1 MLILLAAAVVATL
14 PPALNE
20 TLTGT
25 APYTIS
31 VAPDSTAE
39 LFARARESARDG
51 RTADAMRY
59 YLAGARVA
67 RQPGDWDLYRRDL
80 SWVAT
85 TAELKDF
92 GSLGDA
98 ARIDWIRDF
107 WTARDARDR
116 LAAGG
121 RFAEHVRRI
130 DIAVVEYAIHPK
142 RGKVPV
148 ARVANSSG
156 SAFDLTVGSA
166 SPLRDFVPRQ
176 GQVDDRGTIF
186 IRHGEPDAR
195 VAVNSGIES
204 WVYEREDGDNLVVH
218 FSQNVFDGSSGNTTL
233 IAAPPVSALEAL
245 CGFDGASCSVAQRF
259 GGAAPERRERLRQRA
274 LAAIREL
281 TTTESAALRAE

>member
-1 MLILLAAAVVATL
+1 MLILLAAAVMATL
-14 PPALNE
+14 PPALTE
-20 TLTGT
+20 TTTTT
-25 APYTIS
+25 APYSFS
-31 VAPDSTAE
+31 VAPDSTAV

-51 RTADAMRY
+51 RSAEAIRY
-59 YLAGARVA
+59 YLAGARA
-67 RQPGDWDLYRRDL
+67 AGQPAEWDLYRRDL

-85 TAELKDF
+85 TAEMKAF

-107 WTARDARDR
+107 WASRDARDG

-130 DIAVVEYAIHPK
+130 DIAVAEYAIDPK

-148 ARVANSSG
+148 ARGANSSG
-156 SAFDLTVGSA
+156 SAFDLTVGA
-166 SPLRDFVPRQ
+166 GSPLRDFVPRQ
-176 GQVDDRGTIF
+176 GQVDDRGTIL

-195 VAVNSGIES
+195 ATAGSGIES
-204 WVYEREDGDNLVVH
+204 WVYDREEGDNLVVH

-233 IAAPPVSALEAL
+233 IAAPPVPALEAL
-245 CGFDGASCSVAQRF
+245 CGLDSASCSVAQRV

-281 TTTESAALRAE
+281 TTTESAAPRAE

>member
-1 MLILLAAAVVATL
+1 MLILLAAAVMATL

-20 TLTGT
+20 TVHST

-51 RTADAMRY
+51 RSADAMRY

-67 RQPGDWDLYRRDL
+67 RQSAEWDLYRRDL

-85 TAELKDF
+85 RAEMKEF
-92 GSLGDA
+92 GSLDDA
-98 ARIDWIRDF
+98 ARVDWIRDF
-107 WTARDARDR
+107 WASRDGRDG
-116 LAAGG
+116 LGTGG
-121 RFAEHVRRI
+121 RLAEHVRRI
-130 DIAVVEYAIHPK
+130 DIAVAEYAIDPK
-142 RGKVPV
+142 HGKVPV
-148 ARVANSSG
+148 ARVANGGG
-156 SAFDLTVGSA
+156 SAFDLTVGLG

-195 VAVNSGIES
+195 VAANSGIES
-204 WVYEREDGDNLVVH
+204 WVYERDESDNLVVH

-245 CGFDGASCSVAQRF
+245 CGFDRASCSVAQRF
-259 GGAAPERRERLRQRA
+259 GGAATERRERLRQRA
-274 LAAIREL
+274 LSAIREL
-281 TTTESAALRAE
+281 TTTESAAPQAD

>member
-14 PPALNE
+14 PPALNN
-20 TLTGT
+20 TSNST
-25 APYTIS
+25 APYSIS

-51 RTADAMRY
+51 RSAVAMRLY
-59 YLAGARVA
+59 VAGARVA
-67 RQPGDWDLYRRDL
+67 RQPAEWDLYRRDL
-80 SWVAT
+80 SWVTT
-85 TAELKDF
+85 TAEMKEF
-92 GSLGDA
+92 GSLTDA
-98 ARIDWIRDF
+98 ARANWIRDF
-107 WTARDARDR
+107 WASRDGRDG
-116 LAAGG
+116 LVPGG
-121 RFAEHVRRI
+121 RFAEHVRRV
-130 DIAVVEYAIHPK
+130 DIAVGEFAIHPK

-156 SAFDLTVGSA
+156 SAFDLTVGSG

-195 VAVNSGIES
+195 LAINSGIES
-204 WVYEREDGDNLVVH
+204 WVYEREGGDNLVVH

-233 IAAPPVSALEAL
+233 IAAPPVAALEAL
-245 CGFDGASCSVAQRF
+245 CGFDSASCSVAQRF

-274 LAAIREL
+274 RVAIREL
-281 TTTESAALRAE
+281 TTTESAAPRAD

>member
-14 PPALNE
+14 PPVLNE
-20 TLTGT
+20 TFNST

-51 RTADAMRY
+51 RHADAMRY
-59 YLAGARVA
+59 YLAGVRVA
-67 RQPGDWDLYRRDL
+67 RQPAEWDLFRRDL

-85 TAELKDF
+85 TAEMKEF
-92 GSLGDA
+92 SSLDDA
-98 ARIDWIRDF
+98 ARVGWIRDF
-107 WTARDARDR
+107 WAARDERDG

-130 DIAVVEYAIHPK
+130 DVAVAEYAIHPK

-148 ARVANSSG
+148 ARVANSRG
-156 SAFDLTVGSA
+156 SAFDLTVGSG

-204 WVYEREDGDNLVVH
+204 WVYERDAGDNLVVH

-245 CGFDGASCSVAQRF
+245 CGVDSASCSVAQRF
-259 GGAAPERRERLRQRA
+259 GGAATEQRERLRQRA
-274 LAAIREL
+274 LSAIREL
-281 TTTESAALRAE
+281 TTTESAAPRAE

>member
-20 TLTGT
+20 TFTST

-51 RTADAMRY
+51 RSADAIRY

-67 RQPGDWDLYRRDL
+67 RQPAEWDLYRRDL

-85 TAELKDF
+85 PAEMKDF
-92 GSLGDA
+92 GSRGDA
-98 ARIDWIRDF
+98 TRVDWIRDF
-107 WTARDARDR
+107 WATRDVRDG

-121 RFAEHVRRI
+121 RFAEHVRRL
-130 DIAVVEYAIHPK
+130 DIAVAEFPIHPK

-148 ARVANSSG
+148 ARVANG
-156 SAFDLTVGSA
+156 GTSAFDLTVGSG

-176 GQVDDRGTIF
+176 GEVDDRGAIF

-195 VAVNSGIES
+195 VAANSGIES
-204 WVYEREDGDNLVVH
+204 WVYERDDGDNLVVH

-233 IAAPPVSALEAL
+233 IAAPPVPALEAL
-245 CGFDGASCSVAQRF
+245 CGFDSASCSVAQRF

-281 TTTESAALRAE
+281 TTTESAAPQAD